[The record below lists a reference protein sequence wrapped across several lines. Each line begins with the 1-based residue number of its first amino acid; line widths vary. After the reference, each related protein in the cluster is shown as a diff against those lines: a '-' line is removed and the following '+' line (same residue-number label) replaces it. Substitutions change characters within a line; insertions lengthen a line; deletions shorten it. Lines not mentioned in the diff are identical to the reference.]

1 MIIGHQKL
9 LDEVST
15 RIIFSFHMPFFF
27 CISGM
32 FWKKT
37 PFKLAISKTFKQLIM
52 PFLIIAVSWCLYYLI
67 CYIINGIPL
76 KLMVPYVL
84 CSCISPGKSIFSMTP
99 YCEYLWF
106 LLALSIIKCFA
117 SSCTKHTL
125 YLLVIPLTII
135 GIYFSINDITLL
147 FGLDSALLALPFY
160 TIGIIMSSY
169 FKQSFA
175 LLIEI
180 FICLFSFCVVLI
192 GGYNN
197 GRVDI
202 NNCLYGNNF
211 LMYLLVGIAG
221 TLMIVSLSKILVY
234 ILSPNMKLLLR
245 ITSLSAGLLLVVG
258 YSSKLTSCYRDII
271 LIFYPDV
278 DTSANLFGLLL
289 GALVLITFYP
299 ITLGVKKYMPIV
311 IGYRK

>member
-1 MIIGHQKL
+1 
-9 LDEVST
+9 
-15 RIIFSFHMPFFF
+15 
-27 CISGM
+27 
-32 FWKKT
+32 
-37 PFKLAISKTFKQLIM
+37 
-52 PFLIIAVSWCLYYLI
+52 
-67 CYIINGIPL
+67 
-76 KLMVPYVL
+76 
-84 CSCISPGKSIFSMTP
+84 
-99 YCEYLWF
+99 
-106 LLALSIIKCFA
+106 
-117 SSCTKHTL
+117 
-125 YLLVIPLTII
+125 
-135 GIYFSINDITLL
+135 
-147 FGLDSALLALPFY
+147 
-160 TIGIIMSSY
+160 MSSY

-180 FICLFSFCVVLI
+180 FICLFSFCVVVI

-197 GRVDI
+197 GSVDI

-211 LMYLLVGIAG
+211 LIYIIVGIAG
-221 TLMIVSLSKILVY
+221 SLMIVSLPKLLVY

-245 ITSLSAGLLLVVG
+245 ITSLSAGILLVVG